1 MLIKMTAKEMA
12 ALALALQERPGRFL
26 SAAAQDVLKS
36 VGEHLEKHE
45 KIVPPETES
54 RNGFSVGDLVVC
66 RALDEWAGPKTVLTV
81 SGFYGSDVVVKD
93 SKRTFVVKPEEL
105 MRVVP
110 DLPDGAI
117 DCSEWL
123 PAVSIVGK
131 LQEEDAKKNLDLH
144 QGQIVRLR
152 GNGVRVAF
160 KKPVDINCECL
171 VLAVDGGTA
180 LIETVDGPVIAYIN
194 NLEAA
199 EDAKA

>member
-12 ALALALQERPGRFL
+12 ALALALQERPKETRED
-26 SAAAQDVLKS
+26 SK
-36 VGEHLEKHE
+36 

-54 RNGFSVGDLVVC
+54 RNGFSVGDLVIC
-66 RALDEWAGPKTVLTV
+66 GALDEWAGPKAALTV
-81 SGFYGSDVVVKD
+81 SGFYGSDVVVKG
-93 SKRTFVVKPEEL
+93 SNRTFVVKPEEL
-105 MRVVP
+105 MRVGP
-110 DLPDGAI
+110 YFPDGAV

-131 LQEEDAKKNLDLH
+131 LQEESAKKDLDLH

-152 GNGVRVAF
+152 GNGARAAF

-171 VLAVDGGTA
+171 VLAVDGGIV
-180 LIETVDGPVIAYIN
+180 LIETVDGPVFAYIN

>member
-1 MLIKMTAKEMA
+1 MLIKLTVKEMA
-12 ALALALQERPGRFL
+12 ALALALQERPEETRED
-26 SAAAQDVLKS
+26 SK
-36 VGEHLEKHE
+36 

-54 RNGFSVGDLVVC
+54 RNGFSVGDMVIC
-66 RALDEWAGPKTVLTV
+66 GSLDEWAGPKTVLTV
-81 SGFYGSDVVVKD
+81 SGFCGSDVVVKD

-105 MRVVP
+105 MRVEP
-110 DLPDGAI
+110 YLPNGVV

-123 PAVSIVGK
+123 PAASIVGK

-171 VLAVDGGTA
+171 VLAVDGGTV
-180 LIETVDGPVIAYIN
+180 LIETVDGPVIAYIQ
-194 NLEAA
+194 NLEAV
-199 EDAKA
+199 EDAKV